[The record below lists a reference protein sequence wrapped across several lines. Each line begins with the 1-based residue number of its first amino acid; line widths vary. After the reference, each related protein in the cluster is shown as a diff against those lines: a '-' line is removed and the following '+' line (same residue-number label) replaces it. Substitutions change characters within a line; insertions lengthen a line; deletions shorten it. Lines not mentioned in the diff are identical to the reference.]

1 VILIVSTD
9 ADEHTQVVV
18 RSLADLGRETYVC
31 DLSRFPRAMTLSMSY
46 GTASPPQWRV
56 VDTDGRLI
64 HLDAVDAVWWRRPQT
79 FHLDDRMTRSSHRSF
94 ALNEAHEAFAGLW
107 QALNVF
113 WINHPTRDEVAA
125 RKALQLRAAS
135 DVGLETPATL
145 ITNNPADA
153 RAFIDAHGI
162 GRVIYKAF
170 SATAQEWRE
179 TRLVRAEEL
188 ELLEHVRHA
197 PVIFQEYIPATV
209 DLRITVVGEEIFP
222 AAIHSQDTSYPVD
235 FRMELMRARIEAT
248 TLPEETIAGLR
259 ALMNRLGLVYGAI
272 DMRRTPDGR
281 HVFLEVNPS
290 GQWLFV
296 EQATRQPIAACLAR
310 RLADARSAS
319 A

>member
-9 ADEHTQVVV
+9 ADEHTQVVLH
-18 RSLADLGRETYVC
+18 SLTGIGAEAYVC
-31 DLSRFPRAMTLSMSY
+31 DLSHFPKSMSLSMTYNS
-46 GTASPPQWRV
+46 ASTPECRV
-56 VDTDGRLI
+56 VGTDGRRI
-64 HLDAVDAVWWRRPQT
+64 SLDAVEAIWWRRPQT
-79 FHLDDRMTRSSHRSF
+79 FSLDDRLTRSSHRSF

-107 QALNVF
+107 QALDVF
-113 WINHPTRDEVAA
+113 WVNHPTRDEVAS
-125 RKALQLRAAS
+125 RKAFQLRVAA
-135 DVGLETPATL
+135 DAGLETPATL
-145 ITNNPADA
+145 ITNDPADA
-153 RAFIDAHGI
+153 RAFIEARGI
-162 GRVIYKAF
+162 GHVIYKAF

-179 TRLVRAEEL
+179 TRLIRAEEL
-188 ELLEHVRHA
+188 ALLDHVRHA

-209 DLRITVVGEEIFP
+209 DLRITIVGDEIFP
-222 AAIHSQDTSYPVD
+222 AAIHSQDTSYPID

-259 ALMNRLGLVYGAI
+259 ALMNALGLVYGAI

-310 RLADARSAS
+310 VLADGRVAA